1 MAIRIRAGRFHYRF
15 QFDGKEYSGSTGL
28 AATKRNE
35 SAARDREAAHRQR
48 LREGHQPIQRLIV
61 REFSEAAKQF
71 LDWDKGDHRDH
82 PNSHDRIATSFT
94 SLKEFFKET
103 PVSMINDDRI
113 ENFKTWRVIEHK
125 VRYVTIRHDLHAL
138 SRFFLYAIKQRWTRE
153 NPVRKVKIPSDAE
166 AVRVHVVTPAEEA
179 QYFRRAAKNSNL
191 HDLARLILNQG
202 MRPDEV
208 ACLRKEDVDLER
220 GQVHIRKGKTPA
232 ARRALDLINDSRVI
246 LARRMGG
253 GCSPWIFPSKRKPG
267 QHVTRLNNAHDRVC
281 QNAAKD
287 GTPLT
292 FVLYDLRH
300 TFATRMAQVGV
311 DLATL
316 AAILGHNSIRI
327 VERYVHPVAEHKRM
341 AMGLYEKFQE
351 ELQEHTRGQIN

>member
-1 MAIRIRAGRFHYRF
+1 MALRIRGGQFHYRF

-35 SAARDREAAHRQR
+35 TAAQDKEAAHRMR
-48 LREGHQPIQRLIV
+48 LREGHEPVHRLIV
-61 REFSEAAKQF
+61 REFSEAAEHF
-71 LDWDKGDHRDH
+71 LEWDKVETREH
-82 PNSHDRIATSFT
+82 PNTHDRIATSFT
-94 SLKEFFKET
+94 SLKEFFGNK
-103 PVSMINDDRI
+103 PVSMIDEGGI
-113 ENFKTWRVIEHK
+113 EDYKTRRVTEHK
-125 VRYVTIRHDLHAL
+125 VRDITVRHDLHAL
-138 SRFFLYAIKQRWTRE
+138 SRFFLFAIKKHWARE
-153 NPVRKVKIPSDAE
+153 NPVRKVKIPSGAD
-166 AVRVHVVTPAEEA
+166 AVRIHVLTPAEEA
-179 QYFRRAAKNSNL
+179 QYFRRAAKNNNL

-220 GQVHIRKGKTPA
+220 GQVHIRKGKTSA
-232 ARRALDLINDSRVI
+232 ARRALDLVNESRQI
-246 LARRMGG
+246 LAKRMGG
-253 GCSPWIFPSKRKPG
+253 SSPWIFPSKRKPG

-281 QNAAKD
+281 QIAAKD
-287 GTPLT
+287 GMPFK
-292 FVLYDLRH
+292 FVMYDLRH

-341 AMGLYEKFQE
+341 AMGRYEKFQE
-351 ELQEHTRGQIN
+351 ELQEQMTGQIN

>member
-1 MAIRIRAGRFHYRF
+1 MALRIRGGQLHYRF

-35 SAARDREAAHRQR
+35 SAARDKEAAHRLR
-48 LREGHQPIQRLIV
+48 LREGHEPVHRLIV

-71 LDWDKGDHRDH
+71 LEWDEVDHRDH
-82 PNSHDRIATSFT
+82 PNSHDRIATSFA

-103 PVSMINDDRI
+103 PVSMIDDGQI

-125 VRYVTIRHDLHAL
+125 VRDITVRHDLHAL
-138 SRFFLYAIKQRWTRE
+138 SRFFLFAIKKHWARE
-153 NPVRKVKIPSDAE
+153 NPVRKVKIPSGAD
-166 AVRVHVVTPAEEA
+166 AVRIHVLTPAEEA
-179 QYFRRAAKNSNL
+179 QYFRHAAKNSDL

-220 GQVHIRKGKTPA
+220 GQLHIPKGKTPA
-232 ARRALDLINDSRVI
+232 ARRALDLISDSRLI

-253 GCSPWIFPSKRKPG
+253 SSPWIFPSKRKPG

-281 QNAAKD
+281 QKAAKN
-287 GTPLT
+287 GTPFT

-341 AMGLYEKFQE
+341 AMGRYEKLQE
-351 ELQEHTRGQIN
+351 ELQEQTRGQIN